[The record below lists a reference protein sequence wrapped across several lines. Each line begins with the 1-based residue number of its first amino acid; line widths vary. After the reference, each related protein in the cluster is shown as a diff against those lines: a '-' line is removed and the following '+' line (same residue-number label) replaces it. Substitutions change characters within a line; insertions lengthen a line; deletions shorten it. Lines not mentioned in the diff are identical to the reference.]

1 MIDKIVC
8 VDDDSIALMLCK
20 KIIAKIEFAKEILTF
35 ENGEQ
40 AIEYFDEL
48 YIKSKSENV
57 NYPKLIILDLNMPI
71 MDGWQFLE
79 EFMIKEYQLFFDL
92 KVIILSSTIDPDD
105 INRSKTFP
113 MVLGFSSKPITKE
126 ILEDLKKK
134 L

>member
-20 KIIAKIEFAKEILTF
+20 KIITKIEFAKEILTF

-40 AIEYFDEL
+40 LIEYFDEL
-48 YIKSKSENV
+48 FIVSKSEKV
-57 NYPKLIILDLNMPI
+57 NYPKLIFLDLNMPI

-79 EFMIKEYQLFFDL
+79 EFISKKYHLFFDL

-126 ILEDLKKK
+126 ILEDLNDK